1 MEAGMARDTE
11 QKLFDML
18 YLSDNTPKY
27 ADIAKDL
34 HITYDEV
41 SSLNKIIRSKQK
53 AALKDIQRL
62 KQLYIDNKDGD
73 GWRFES
79 FKEFYMANR
88 RPI

>member
-1 MEAGMARDTE
+1 MTSDTE
-11 QKLFDML
+11 QKVFDLL
-18 YLSDNTPKY
+18 YLSDSTPKY

-34 HITYDEV
+34 RITYEEL
-41 SSLNKIIRSKQK
+41 SSLSKIIRSKQK

-79 FKEFYMANR
+79 FKEFYIANR